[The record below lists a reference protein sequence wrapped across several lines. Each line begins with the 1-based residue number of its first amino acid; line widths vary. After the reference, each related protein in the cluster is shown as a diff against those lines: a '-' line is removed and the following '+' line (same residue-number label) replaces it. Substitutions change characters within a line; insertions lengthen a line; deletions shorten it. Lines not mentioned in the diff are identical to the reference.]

1 MNTKLMNI
9 KLITIVTGEEPI
21 GLWFA
26 FSPEIPWLAAEGES
40 FAAVCK
46 FVADITP
53 VLARMHGIE
62 GPIELVWRPIGL
74 YVEIGI

>member
-1 MNTKLMNI
+1 MNTKQINI
-9 KLITIVTGEEPI
+9 FI
-21 GLWFA
+21 GHDLHGQWFA

-46 FVADITP
+46 FVADIAP
-53 VLARMHGIE
+53 VLASMHGIE